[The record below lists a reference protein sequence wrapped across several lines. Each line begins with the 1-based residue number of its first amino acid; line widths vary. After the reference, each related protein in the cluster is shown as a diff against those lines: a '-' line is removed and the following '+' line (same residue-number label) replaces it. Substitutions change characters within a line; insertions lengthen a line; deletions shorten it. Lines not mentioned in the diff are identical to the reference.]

1 MGNSPHNAASN
12 QASHHPA
19 AASAERLVKVAVSP
33 AAALAKVSGPNS
45 DAEKLA
51 PKVDDHLHS
60 EYMQIAMGPS
70 HPATH
75 GTMQMLLTLD
85 GETVIDADVKIG
97 YLHRGFEKMA
107 EVMTYN
113 QVIPYTDRLNY
124 VSPLCNNVGWV
135 LAVEKALGIDV
146 PRRCKWIRMIVCEL
160 SRMSDHLTSIGAGA
174 LELGGF
180 TPFLYCI
187 QAREEVWDVTEEI
200 TGARLTTSYTRVGGL
215 RHDLPEG
222 FAERYAGMKAYILK
236 LLKDA
241 DALLTR
247 NRIFY
252 DRMAGVGVIDAD
264 TAVSLG
270 FTGVCLR
277 STGVDY
283 DVRTYAPYLLYKEVD
298 FDVPVGAKGDNYD
311 RYLCRVAEIH
321 QALRIIDQCIE
332 KIEPGPVNVD
342 DWTVVLP
349 PKEAVYNT
357 IEGMIAHFKIIM
369 EGVKV
374 PPGEVYGYIEG
385 GNGELGYYIVSDGSG
400 RPWRVKVRP
409 PCFAVMQG
417 LRQMIVG
424 GNLADIVPTFDTL
437 NMIGGEID
445 R

>member
-1 MGNSPHNAASN
+1 MVAERHKVAPPS
-12 QASHHPA
+12 
-19 AASAERLVKVAVSP
+19 ERLVRMPRPV
-33 AAALAKVSGPNS
+33 G
-45 DAEKLA
+45 DADPL
-51 PKVDDHLHS
+51 PVDSEHHLHS

-85 GETVIDADVKIG
+85 GETVIDVDVKIG

-107 EVMTYN
+107 EVSTYN

-135 LAVEKALGIDV
+135 LTVEKALGIDV
-146 PRRCKWIRMIVCEL
+146 PERCKWIRMIVCEL
-160 SRMSDHLTSIGAGA
+160 SRMSDHLTAIGAGA

-187 QAREEVWDVTEEI
+187 QAREEIWDVIEEI

-222 FAERYAGMKAYILK
+222 FAERFAGCKEYVRK
-236 LLKDA
+236 LLVDS

-252 DRMAGVGVIDAD
+252 DRMAGVGAIDKDA
-264 TAVSLG
+264 AIALG
-270 FTGVCLR
+270 FTGPCLR

-298 FDVPVGAKGDNYD
+298 FDVPVGTTGDNYD
-311 RYLCRVAEIH
+311 RYLVRMEEIR
-321 QALRIIDQCIE
+321 QSIRIIDQCLA
-332 KIEPGPVNVD
+332 KMQPGPVNVA
-342 DWTVVLP
+342 DWNVVLP

-374 PPGEVYGYIEG
+374 PAGEVYGYIEG
-385 GNGELGYYIVSDGSG
+385 GNGELGYYLVSDGSG

-409 PCFAVMQG
+409 PCFAIMQG
-417 LRQMIVG
+417 LRPMIVG
-424 GNLADIVPTFDTL
+424 GNLADIVPTFDTI

>member
-1 MGNSPHNAASN
+1 MV
-12 QASHHPA
+12 
-19 AASAERLVKVAVSP
+19 AERLVKVPPPPGATPTPP
-33 AAALAKVSGPNS
+33 ASG
-45 DAEKLA
+45 
-51 PKVDDHLHS
+51 DDHFHT

-75 GTMQMLLTLD
+75 GTMQMILTLD
-85 GETVIDADVKIG
+85 GETVVDVDVRIG

-107 EVMTYN
+107 EVSTYN

-135 LAVEKALGIDV
+135 MAVEKALGIEAT
-146 PRRCKWIRMIVCEL
+146 PRAKWIRMIVSEL
-160 SRMSDHLTSIGAGA
+160 SRISDHLTAVGAGA

-187 QAREEVWDVTEEI
+187 QAREEVWDVIEEI

-222 FAERYAGMKAYILK
+222 FKERFEGCRAYVMK
-236 LLKDA
+236 LLTDS

-252 DRMAGVGVIDAD
+252 DRMANVGSISKELAIE
-264 TAVSLG
+264 LG
-270 FTGVCLR
+270 FTGPCLR

-283 DVRTYAPYLLYKEVD
+283 DVRTAAPYLFYDQVD
-298 FDVPVGAKGDNYD
+298 FDVPVGHNGDNYD
-311 RYLCRVAEIH
+311 RYLIRLEEMK
-321 QALRIIDQCIE
+321 QSFRIIEQCLA
-332 KIEPGPVNVD
+332 KMEPGPVNVD
-342 DWTVVLP
+342 DWNVVLP

-374 PPGEVYGYIEG
+374 PAGEVYGYVEG
-385 GNGELGYYIVSDGSG
+385 GNGEVGFYIVSDGSG

-409 PCFAVMQG
+409 PCFAIMQG
-417 LRQMIVG
+417 LKPMIVG
-424 GNLADIVPTFDTL
+424 GFLADIVPTFDTI